1 MNENLSTARDPYWDT
16 VKGLLI
22 FLVLLGHCIQ
32 FIHLGNNFYAHPL
45 FKAIYLFHMPLF
57 ALISGYFAYGSI
69 QRRGRK
75 YLVNSTIHLLVP
87 SITVAIISIIKTNYH
102 CILQGSE
109 LIFDHYD
116 IYAMWFL
123 ICIYECSIFLYIAM
137 QHQSWWWRGFWFLAP
152 ILVAVYCQGFPLAD
166 CFVFLCPFYLIG
178 VLTRGVKIDFSNKW
192 ITLAALL
199 VFVGVYS
206 IFYPY
211 WYVYRFPLCYGHT
224 DTYAFIVAGIR
235 FAGGISGCIL
245 FLSCIK
251 RVPFMG
257 KLRCMAEVG
266 KYTLAIYV
274 LQTLFFTLVWKA
286 DYPKL
291 ELPYCIAL
299 AVALLIILYFCAL
312 LMRKNRVVRLLF
324 FGETK

>member
-1 MNENLSTARDPYWDT
+1 
-16 VKGLLI
+16 
-22 FLVLLGHCIQ
+22 
-32 FIHLGNNFYAHPL
+32 
-45 FKAIYLFHMPLF
+45 MPLF

-75 YLVNSTIHLLVP
+75 YLGKTTIHLLVP
-87 SITVAIISIIKTNYH
+87 SVTVALIRFIGTNYH
-102 CILQGSE
+102 CILQGRE

-116 IYAMWFL
+116 ICAMWFL
-123 ICIYECSIFLYIAM
+123 ICIYECSVLLYIIM
-137 QHQSWWWRGFWFLAP
+137 QRQSWWWRGSWFLAP
-152 ILVAVYCQGFPLAD
+152 ILVALYCPGFPLAR
-166 CFVFLCPFYLIG
+166 CFVFLYPFYLIG
-178 VLTRGVKIDFSNKW
+178 GLIRGVKIEFSNKW

-206 IFYPY
+206 IFYPC
-211 WYVYRFPLCYGHT
+211 WTVYELPLCYSHT
-224 DTYAFIVAGIR
+224 DIYSFIVAGIR

-251 RVPFMG
+251 RLPFMG
-257 KLRCMAEVG
+257 KMRCMAEVG

-274 LQTLFFTLVWKA
+274 LQTLFFSPCDVI
-286 DYPKL
+286 DYPRL
-291 ELPYCIAL
+291 ELPYCIAI
-299 AVALLIILYFCAL
+299 AVALLIILYFCTL